1 MYDSGI
7 PEYPIFQPT
16 LKYSVALFSILVC
29 KVQEATRLSSRKA
42 HLGRD
47 LGGTWGQGAC
57 PQIMACKSRWILI
70 QFFYHIV

>member
-29 KVQEATRLSSRKA
+29 MVEEATRLSPRKV
-42 HLGRD
+42 GR
-47 LGGTWGQGAC
+47 TWGQGAW
-57 PQIMACKSRWILI
+57 PQTMACKSR
-70 QFFYHIV
+70 

>member
-7 PEYPIFQPT
+7 TEYPIFQPT

-29 KVQEATRLSSRKA
+29 MVEEATRLSPRKA

-47 LGGTWGQGAC
+47 LDEHGGRGHAFRLWHAKVAG
-57 PQIMACKSRWILI
+57 
-70 QFFYHIV
+70 Y

>member
-7 PEYPIFQPT
+7 TEYPIFQPT

-29 KVQEATRLSSRKA
+29 MVEEVNRLSPRNA

-47 LGGTWGQGAC
+47 LGGHGVRGHALRLWHAKVAG
-57 PQIMACKSRWILI
+57 
-70 QFFYHIV
+70 Y